1 MRFNSDYSVCHG
13 DCLEVLQRVPD
24 DSFDLSITDLP
35 YGVTACAWDTPID
48 LEVMWKELLRV
59 CKQNAAFIFTCTQ
72 PFTTALAHSKL
83 ELLRH
88 EWIWEKPQGTN
99 PFNAKHGPLRCH
111 ENILVFSRGVLT
123 YNPQMTKGKPYSGF
137 KHSGR
142 RIGAV
147 FGANHISQHRRNPT
161 GERFPRSVVQFAQE
175 TGLHPTQKPVALM
188 EHFIKTYSNEDE
200 WVLDICMGSGTT
212 GVACK
217 RSRRKFVGIE
227 KDQEYFTGAK
237 RRIEETPVG
246 LPTENHPWFVFP
258 NGNGQDMAG

>member
-99 PFNAKHGPLRCH
+99 PFNAKHGPLRCRSPKGR
-111 ENILVFSRGVLT
+111 IRSTRSTVPCDVTKTSWCSPVVSSRT
-123 YNPQMTKGKPYSGF
+123 IHK
-137 KHSGR
+137 
-142 RIGAV
+142 
-147 FGANHISQHRRNPT
+147 
-161 GERFPRSVVQFAQE
+161 
-175 TGLHPTQKPVALM
+175 
-188 EHFIKTYSNEDE
+188 
-200 WVLDICMGSGTT
+200 
-212 GVACK
+212 
-217 RSRRKFVGIE
+217 
-227 KDQEYFTGAK
+227 
-237 RRIEETPVG
+237 
-246 LPTENHPWFVFP
+246 
-258 NGNGQDMAG
+258 